1 MPYHLT
7 YSNMWHSHRTN
18 TCIFALWLIWWY
30 KDRIYE
36 FICKNYSQESETFWC
51 IRFTTFSSLLDHLQ
65 MLNYH
70 KNKHERKISS
80 RNSPVTVKN
89 HNCFFL
95 SIKLCSLAPYPT
107 CIPRG
112 KSLHMQ
118 LYLENDKLLGE
129 WSLGLSTKKYMY
141 R

>member
-1 MPYHLT
+1 MSLSVKT
-7 YSNMWHSHRTN
+7 VCKSLKLFGASDLQHSRH
-18 TCIFALWLIWWY
+18 
-30 KDRIYE
+30 
-36 FICKNYSQESETFWC
+36 
-51 IRFTTFSSLLDHLQ
+51 LLDHLQ

-89 HNCFFL
+89 HYCFFL

-107 CIPRG
+107 CIPR
-112 KSLHMQ
+112 HMQ
-118 LYLENDKLLGE
+118 LYLENDELLGE

>member
-1 MPYHLT
+1 MSLSVKT
-7 YSNMWHSHRTN
+7 IRKSLKLFGASDLQHSRH
-18 TCIFALWLIWWY
+18 
-30 KDRIYE
+30 
-36 FICKNYSQESETFWC
+36 
-51 IRFTTFSSLLDHLQ
+51 LLDHLQ

-89 HNCFFL
+89 HNCFIL

-118 LYLENDKLLGE
+118 LYLENDKLLRE